1 METENNVEVQQNTK
15 KKRIKLIAIIGGG
28 CAIAIILFCSLFF
41 TLFPFNEVK
50 KDGFV
55 FRKIESNGETGY
67 TVSEY
72 TEYETEIKIPS
83 EIRGLPVIEIENVFS
98 HCAILIEK
106 IELPDTIRSIGL
118 YAFSECKNLKEINMP
133 TELKFIGVGAFAGC
147 VSLEEINLPSGVLSI
162 DGYTG
167 GYGQGAFS
175 NCNSLKQI
183 IIPASLV
190 SLGGKTFDGWDS
202 TQKIYFETPRET
214 AHWANVS
221 ANNENSWKYNCFAEI
236 EYGYNNVTDNQE
248 FDYVIHDNG
257 VTITRYKSKNSSV
270 IIPTKIDGYTV
281 VGVGSTFIENDNIKT
296 VSIEAN
302 LSSIPLDTFYECS
315 NLETVILPT
324 SITSIGGSAFNSCI
338 NLININ
344 IPKSVVSISSDAF
357 AHCLSLR
364 EIYIPKEVIYMGSAV
379 FRYCSEDLIIYI
391 EAKTPPKGWC
401 LEETGWVDWN
411 PDGCYEIWGY
421 KGD

>member
-83 EIRGLPVIEIENVFS
+83 EI
-98 HCAILIEK
+98 
-106 IELPDTIRSIGL
+106 
-118 YAFSECKNLKEINMP
+118 
-133 TELKFIGVGAFAGC
+133 
-147 VSLEEINLPSGVLSI
+147 
-162 DGYTG
+162 
-167 GYGQGAFS
+167 
-175 NCNSLKQI
+175 
-183 IIPASLV
+183 
-190 SLGGKTFDGWDS
+190 
-202 TQKIYFETPRET
+202 
-214 AHWANVS
+214 
-221 ANNENSWKYNCFAEI
+221 
-236 EYGYNNVTDNQE
+236 
-248 FDYVIHDNG
+248 
-257 VTITRYKSKNSSV
+257 
-270 IIPTKIDGYTV
+270 
-281 VGVGSTFIENDNIKT
+281 
-296 VSIEAN
+296 
-302 LSSIPLDTFYECS
+302 
-315 NLETVILPT
+315 
-324 SITSIGGSAFNSCI
+324 
-338 NLININ
+338 
-344 IPKSVVSISSDAF
+344 
-357 AHCLSLR
+357 
-364 EIYIPKEVIYMGSAV
+364 PKEVIYMGSAV